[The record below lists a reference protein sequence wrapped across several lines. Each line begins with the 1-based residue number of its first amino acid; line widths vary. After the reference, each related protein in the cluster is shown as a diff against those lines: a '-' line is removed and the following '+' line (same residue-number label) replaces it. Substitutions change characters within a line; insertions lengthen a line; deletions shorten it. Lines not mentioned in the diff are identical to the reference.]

1 MSWTSACFLRL
12 EGECRCV
19 LTATQTAGYA
29 TENAE
34 AGSGNWF
41 DEHQRALVERIN
53 QA

>member
-1 MSWTSACFLRL
+1 MLPEVGGVS
-12 EGECRCV
+12 CV

-29 TENAE
+29 TENAQ

-41 DEHQRALVERIN
+41 DDDQRALVERIN